1 MKKIIVLGLAI
12 LMVLSGCFS
21 TPAREVTNICN
32 LLDEKV
38 SWYQA
43 VKESEKKWGAPMHLQ
58 LAIIYQE
65 SHFASNAK
73 PPRNK
78 IFGIIPGARPTT
90 SFGFT
95 QAKKATWDWY
105 QLKTGNKSA
114 KRNNFADAV
123 DFVGWY
129 INQSDLRSKISKQMP
144 TTSIWLI
151 MKVMVVITIRLMKI
165 RPGSLI
171 LLKKLKRSL
180 IPTRANFLNA
190 EINLIIIV
198 FGRSFN

>member
-1 MKKIIVLGLAI
+1 MKKLIVLGIAI

-21 TPAREVTNICN
+21 TPAREVTNICT

-43 VKESEKKWGAPMHLQ
+43 AKKSEEKWGAPMHLQ
-58 LAIIYQE
+58 LAIINQE
-65 SHFASNAK
+65 SRFASNAK

-78 IFGIIPGARPTT
+78 IFGIIPGGRPTT

-114 KRNNFADAV
+114 KRDNFADAV

-129 INQSDLRSKISKQMP
+129 INQSLLRSKISKTNAYRQYLAYHEGHGGYNNK
-144 TTSIWLI
+144 TYEDKAWLI
-151 MKVMVVITIRLMKI
+151 DVAKSVE
-165 RPGSLI
+165 
-171 LLKKLKRSL
+171 KKSNTYKSQLSQCRTELDKNRVW
-180 IPTRANFLNA
+180 TF
-190 EINLIIIV
+190 
-198 FGRSFN
+198 F

>member
-1 MKKIIVLGLAI
+1 MKKLIALGLAI

-43 VKESEKKWGAPMHLQ
+43 VKKSEEKWGAPMHLQ

-90 SFGFT
+90 SFGYT
-95 QAKKATWDWY
+95 QAKKTTWDWY

-114 KRNNFADAV
+114 KRDNFTDAV

-129 INQSDLRSKISKQMP
+129 VNQSFLRSKISKTNAYRQYLAYHEGHGGYNNK
-144 TTSIWLI
+144 TYENKAWLI
-151 MKVMVVITIRLMKI
+151 DIAKKVE
-165 RPGSLI
+165 
-171 LLKKLKRSL
+171 KKS
-180 IPTRANFLNA
+180 NA
-190 EINLIIIV
+190 YKSQLSQCRTKLDKNRVWI
-198 FGRSFN
+198 FF

>member
-1 MKKIIVLGLAI
+1 MKKLIVLGLAI

-43 VKESEKKWGAPMHLQ
+43 VKKSEEKWGAPMHLQ

-90 SFGFT
+90 SFGYT
-95 QAKKATWDWY
+95 QAKKTTWDWY

-114 KRNNFADAV
+114 KRDNFTDAV

-129 INQSDLRSKISKQMP
+129 VNQSFLRSKISKTNAYRQYLAYHEGHGGYNNK
-144 TTSIWLI
+144 TYENKAWLI
-151 MKVMVVITIRLMKI
+151 DIAKKVE
-165 RPGSLI
+165 
-171 LLKKLKRSL
+171 KKSNTYKSQLSQCRTKLDKNRVW
-180 IPTRANFLNA
+180 IF
-190 EINLIIIV
+190 
-198 FGRSFN
+198 F

>member
-1 MKKIIVLGLAI
+1 MKKLIVLGLAI
-12 LMVLSGCFS
+12 LIILSGCFS
-21 TPAREVTNICN
+21 TPAREVANICD

-38 SWYQA
+38 SWYKA
-43 VKESEKKWGAPMHLQ
+43 VKESEEKWGAPMHLQ
-58 LAIIYQE
+58 LAIINQE

-114 KRNNFADAV
+114 KRNDFADAV

-129 INQSDLRSKISKQMP
+129 VNQSALRSKISK
-144 TTSIWLI
+144 T
-151 MKVMVVITIRLMKI
+151 
-165 RPGSLI
+165 
-171 LLKKLKRSL
+171 
-180 IPTRANFLNA
+180 NA
-190 EINLIIIV
+190 
-198 FGRSFN
+198 

>member
-1 MKKIIVLGLAI
+1 
-12 LMVLSGCFS
+12 MVLSGCFS
-21 TPAREVTNICN
+21 TPAREVTNICD

-38 SWYQA
+38 SWYKA
-43 VKESEKKWGAPMHLQ
+43 VKKSEEKWGAPMHLQ

-90 SFGFT
+90 SFGYT
-95 QAKKATWDWY
+95 QAKKATWEWY

-114 KRNNFADAV
+114 KRDNFADAV

-129 INQSDLRSKISKQMP
+129 VNQSLLRSKISKTNAYHQYLAYHEGHGGYNKKSYE
-144 TTSIWLI
+144 TKAWLI
-151 MKVMVVITIRLMKI
+151 DVAKNVE
-165 RPGSLI
+165 
-171 LLKKLKRSL
+171 KKSNTYKSQLSQCRTKLDNNRVWTL
-180 IPTRANFLNA
+180 F
-190 EINLIIIV
+190 
-198 FGRSFN
+198 

>member
-1 MKKIIVLGLAI
+1 MKKLIVLGLAI

-21 TPAREVTNICN
+21 TPAREVTNICD

-43 VKESEKKWGAPMHLQ
+43 VKKSEQKWDTPMYLQ

-78 IFGIIPGARPTT
+78 IFGIIPGARPTS

-114 KRNNFADAV
+114 KRDNFSDAV

-129 INQSDLRSKISKQMP
+129 INQSSLRSKISKKDAYRQYLAYHEGHGGYNNK
-144 TTSIWLI
+144 TYENKTWLI
-151 MKVMVVITIRLMKI
+151 GIAKNVEKKSNTYNSQL
-165 RPGSLI
+165 SLCRTQLDKNRI
-171 LLKKLKRSL
+171 WTL
-180 IPTRANFLNA
+180 F
-190 EINLIIIV
+190 
-198 FGRSFN
+198 

>member
-1 MKKIIVLGLAI
+1 MKKLIVLGLAI

-21 TPAREVTNICN
+21 TPAREVINICD

-38 SWYQA
+38 SWYKA
-43 VKESEKKWGAPMHLQ
+43 VKKSEEKWGAPMHLQ

-65 SHFASNAK
+65 SHFSSNAK

-114 KRNNFADAV
+114 KRDNFADAV

-129 INQSDLRSKISKQMP
+129 VNQSELRSKISKTNTYRQYLAYHEGHGGYNNK
-144 TTSIWLI
+144 SYE
-151 MKVMVVITIRLMKI
+151 
-165 RPGSLI
+165 
-171 LLKKLKRSL
+171 
-180 IPTRANFLNA
+180 N
-190 EINLIIIV
+190 
-198 FGRSFN
+198 

>member
-1 MKKIIVLGLAI
+1 MKKLIVLGLAI

-21 TPAREVTNICN
+21 TPAREVTNICD

-38 SWYQA
+38 SWYKA
-43 VKESEKKWGAPMHLQ
+43 VKKSEEKWGAPMHLQ

-95 QAKKATWDWY
+95 QAKKTTWDWY
-105 QLKTGNKSA
+105 QIKTGNKSA
-114 KRNNFADAV
+114 KRDNFADAV

-129 INQSDLRSKISKQMP
+129 VNQSLLRSKISKTNAYRQYLAYHEGHGGYNKK
-144 TTSIWLI
+144 TYENKAWLI
-151 MKVMVVITIRLMKI
+151 DVAKNVE
-165 RPGSLI
+165 
-171 LLKKLKRSL
+171 KKS
-180 IPTRANFLNA
+180 NA
-190 EINLIIIV
+190 YKSQLSQCRTKLDKNRVWTL
-198 FGRSFN
+198 F